1 MPKLVKWLWL
11 PLVLALLGGVLYS
24 WVVAQRDEAWE
35 RIQQTKVLAVVTDA
49 SYPPFAAISIEGEAF
64 GLDVDLAQEIG
75 RRWGVTVALE
85 NLTYD
90 ALPGALIVN
99 RDDVVIS
106 AFVPQPERTRDL
118 AYTRPYFVNG
128 TTLILP
134 TTAPPV
140 GDDPVAWAADQTL
153 AVEYG
158 ATGDALARDW
168 ARRAPNVTLQP
179 YDTVEEALQAVADG
193 HATAALVDLIT
204 ASAFLRDHPT
214 LHRDGP
220 LLEPEP
226 YVIVVNARS
235 QTLLREL
242 EKVLVEME
250 GDGTL
255 EKLREKW
262 VGK

>member
-1 MPKLVKWLWL
+1 MPKWLKWLWL
-11 PLVLALLGGVLYS
+11 PLALTLGAWALFS
-24 WVVAQRDEAWE
+24 WVAAQRDEAWE

-64 GLDVDLAQEIG
+64 GFDIDLANEIG
-75 RRWGVTVALE
+75 RRWGVRVAIE

-99 RDDVVIS
+99 RDDMVIS

-128 TTLILP
+128 TTLVLP
-134 TTAPPV
+134 TTAPLV
-140 GDDPVAWAADQTL
+140 GDDPIAWAANQTI

-168 ARRAPNVTLQP
+168 ARHAPNVTLQP

-193 HATAALVDLIT
+193 TATAALVDLIT
-204 ASAFLRDHPT
+204 ASAYLHDHPT
-214 LHRDGP
+214 LHRAGP

-242 EKVLVEME
+242 EKTLEEME

-255 EKLREKW
+255 ERLREKW